1 MKLNNAPLLAGRSTL
16 SRQVGFYNRRRKNN
30 VSRDIEKTKEYRG
43 ELLATLNKVENLEIS
58 EIGEMEKVLLE
69 SQQINPII
77 EKIKY
82 LLDLVESELD
92 LLYQNST
99 NRLINILT
107 VLGLILSVAGV
118 VTQVI
123 PLVR

>member
-1 MKLNNAPLLAGRSTL
+1 MKKP
-16 SRQVGFYNRRRKNN
+16 KN
-30 VSRDIEKTKEYRG
+30 TKEYRG

>member
-1 MKLNNAPLLAGRSTL
+1 
-16 SRQVGFYNRRRKNN
+16 
-30 VSRDIEKTKEYRG
+30 
-43 ELLATLNKVENLEIS
+43 
-58 EIGEMEKVLLE
+58 MEKVLLE

-118 VTQVI
+118 VTKVI

>member
-1 MKLNNAPLLAGRSTL
+1 MA
-16 SRQVGFYNRRRKNN
+16 GFYNRRRKNN

>member
-1 MKLNNAPLLAGRSTL
+1 MKDSIFDA
-16 SRQVGFYNRRRKNN
+16 
-30 VSRDIEKTKEYRG
+30 EKTADYGVGSADK
-43 ELLATLNKVENLEIS
+43 TQKIPENLEIS

>member
-1 MKLNNAPLLAGRSTL
+1 M
-16 SRQVGFYNRRRKNN
+16 
-30 VSRDIEKTKEYRG
+30 
-43 ELLATLNKVENLEIS
+43 ENLEIS

>member
-1 MKLNNAPLLAGRSTL
+1 MQKE
-16 SRQVGFYNRRRKNN
+16 SREWR
-30 VSRDIEKTKEYRG
+30 EKTKENRG

>member
-1 MKLNNAPLLAGRSTL
+1 
-16 SRQVGFYNRRRKNN
+16 
-30 VSRDIEKTKEYRG
+30 
-43 ELLATLNKVENLEIS
+43 
-58 EIGEMEKVLLE
+58 MEKVLLE